1 MLGADRCNFAYAR
14 ETGLIDEILIE
25 RLRRDSIGSYETWG
39 LVLRDLVRGEP
50 RIDLFEGVTITEA
63 SNNQAGDRIK
73 SIVRAV
79 AAADQRSL
87 SNQVVI
93 ILREWINRNG
103 YDIDESVDGRES
115 EASTQIS

>member
-1 MLGADRCNFAYAR
+1 MS
-14 ETGLIDEILIE
+14 E
-25 RLRRDSIGSYETWG
+25 
-39 LVLRDLVRGEP
+39 VRQIVVSLP
-50 RIDLFEGVTITEA
+50 QKD
-63 SNNQAGDRIK
+63 GDRIK

>member
-1 MLGADRCNFAYAR
+1 MS
-14 ETGLIDEILIE
+14 E
-25 RLRRDSIGSYETWG
+25 
-39 LVLRDLVRGEP
+39 VRQIVVSLP
-50 RIDLFEGVTITEA
+50 QKD
-63 SNNQAGDRIK
+63 GDRIK

-103 YDIDESVDGRES
+103 YDIYESVDGRES